1 MEQLLEILKKQPK
14 EVLKWIVLELMKEDK
29 LSFAD
34 IAEMHI
40 KYLEIL
46 KKGETEKLM
55 NLRTKVIELWC
66 GTKKDL
72 PKSLVALITEGMNN
86 GWVNITQEQIDKSK
100 VTKSSV
106 N

>member
-14 EVLKWIVLELMKEDK
+14 EVLQWIVLELMRDDK
-29 LSFAD
+29 LSFAE
-34 IAEMHI
+34 IAELHV
-40 KYLEIL
+40 KYLKML
-46 KKGETEKLM
+46 KKGETKKLM
-55 NLRTKVIELWC
+55 HLRSQVIGLWS

-100 VTKSSV
+100 WNK
-106 N
+106 

>member
-14 EVLKWIVLELMKEDK
+14 EVLQWIVLELMKDNK
-29 LSFAD
+29 LSFAE
-34 IAEMHI
+34 IAELHV

-46 KKGETEKLM
+46 KKGETKELM
-55 NLRTKVIELWC
+55 RLRSGVISLWC

-72 PKSLVALITEGMNN
+72 PKSLVALITEGMKE

-100 VTKSSV
+100 WNK
-106 N
+106 

>member
-14 EVLKWIVLELMKEDK
+14 EVLQRIVLELMKEDK

-100 VTKSSV
+100 WNK
-106 N
+106 